1 MKNKT
6 LVAKK
11 IALVVAGLSMAA
23 PCFIAGAPAFAD
35 SYASVQRSTNVN
47 LAKLYGTTDGVGLIY
62 KNYNL
67 GENPTGEGK
76 FAFQLY
82 YDMLMASN
90 NTRMASKT
98 GKLDAASEKLLNSIK
113 EEFRRYSYRF
123 NCLAQEDGEN
133 SNLLEKHWKRIDA
146 AKSPEELKK
155 AYKDLIKDMRFS
167 IRKYSAHYGLNNVT
181 NGMQNPKSNSFVDPT
196 PTKSKYGN
204 YDLSSLGN
212 FPPIVYEDNS
222 YPHAPAPASLSD
234 VDPNL
239 KGNLVLDKSI
249 GAEAGMPSY
258 VRIKT
263 RRIYPNA
270 DMNKLI
276 SDPVLV
282 LSRAYLYKGSVDD
295 FGDAYGEKP
304 VLLTSASYKDG
315 DIIIAKDY
323 SGDPNNDNLAFDV
336 SIPEGCHGLY
346 TILLVG
352 EDGRQLGWTTIN
364 VDKEGESVG
373 DISRGAAIAA
383 SDDESTPSDVTPSD
397 VTPDVTPSEDTPSD
411 FDFSPSFDV
420 TPSEDTPSD
429 FDFTPSF
436 DVTPSE
442 DTPSDFDFTPNFDV
456 TPSEDTY
463 TPSDFDFSP
472 SFDVTPSEDTP
483 SDFDF
488 TPSFDVTP
496 SEDTPSD
503 FDFTPSFDVTPS
515 EDTPSDFD
523 FSPSFDVTPS
533 EDTYT
538 PSDFDFTP
546 NFDVTPSEDTPSDF
560 DFSPNFDVTP
570 SEDTPSDFDFTPN
583 FDVTPS
589 EDTDSTSDFDFSPSF
604 DEAPAS
610 DSDSN
615 ADSNVTPSDFTFDY
629 NFDL

>member
-11 IALVVAGLSMAA
+11 LALVVAGLSMAA

-62 KNYNL
+62 KHGNVDK
-67 GENPTGEGK
+67 NPLGEGK

-113 EEFRRYSYRF
+113 EEIRRYEYHFHSF
-123 NCLAQEDGEN
+123 TKEDGED
-133 SNLLEKHWKRIDA
+133 SYLLEKHWKRIDA
-146 AKSPEELKK
+146 AKSQEELKK
-155 AYKDLIKDMRFS
+155 AYKDLAEAMRFS
-167 IRKYSAHYGLNNVT
+167 IRNYSAHYGLNNVT

-196 PTKSKYGN
+196 PTKSKFGN
-204 YDLSSLGN
+204 YDLSYLDN
-212 FPPIVYEDNS
+212 FSPVVSRDDS

-270 DMNKLI
+270 DMNKII
-276 SDPVLV
+276 SDPLLV

-304 VLLTSASYKDG
+304 VLLTSSSYKDD
-315 DIIIAKDY
+315 DILIAKDY
-323 SGDPNNDNLAFDV
+323 SGDPNNDDLAFDV

-346 TILLVG
+346 TLLLVG
-352 EDGRQLGWTTIN
+352 ENGRQLGWTTIN

-383 SDDESTPSDVTPSD
+383 SDDESTPSEDTPEPELVPS
-397 VTPDVTPSEDTPSD
+397 DVTPSEDTPSD
-411 FDFSPSFDV
+411 FDFSPNFDFA
-420 TPSEDTPSD
+420 PSEDVIPSD

-442 DTPSDFDFTPNFDV
+442 DVTPSDFDFTPNFDV

-463 TPSDFDFSP
+463 TPSDFDF
-472 SFDVTPSEDTP
+472 TPN
-483 SDFDF
+483 
-488 TPSFDVTP
+488 
-496 SEDTPSD
+496 
-503 FDFTPSFDVTPS
+503 FDVTPS

-546 NFDVTPSEDTPSDF
+546 SFDVTPSEDTY
-560 DFSPNFDVTP
+560 TP
-570 SEDTPSDFDFTPN
+570 
-583 FDVTPS
+583 
-589 EDTDSTSDFDFSPSF
+589 SDFDFSPSF
-604 DEAPAS
+604 DEAPSS

-615 ADSNVTPSDFTFDY
+615 VMPSDFTFDY
-629 NFDL
+629 NFDAVDAR

>member
-62 KNYNL
+62 KHIDKNESAM
-67 GENPTGEGK
+67 GEEG

-113 EEFRRYSYRF
+113 EEIRKCDYRYRLIGNF
-123 NCLAQEDGEN
+123 
-133 SNLLEKHWKRIDA
+133 SNYDWYLLEKNWKHIDA

-155 AYKDLIKDMRFS
+155 AYKNLTKDMRSF
-167 IRKYSAHYGLNNVT
+167 IRTTMQTYIGIAYSNRVLT
-181 NGMQNPKSNSFVDPT
+181 DGMQNPKSNSFVDPT
-196 PTKSKYGN
+196 PTKSKFGN
-204 YDLSSLGN
+204 YDLSYLNGFESRFDN
-212 FPPIVYEDNS
+212 VDDFIV
-222 YPHAPAPASLSD
+222 PAPASLSD
-234 VDPNL
+234 VNPDL
-239 KGNLVLDKSI
+239 KGNLVLDKI
-249 GAEAGMPSY
+249 VGAEAGMPSL
-258 VRIKT
+258 VTFKT
-263 RRIYPNA
+263 RRI
-270 DMNKLI
+270 
-276 SDPVLV
+276 V
-282 LSRAYLYKGSVDD
+282 LSHPILACAYLYKGSVDD
-295 FGDAYGEKP
+295 SEDAYGEKP
-304 VLLTSASYKDG
+304 VLLTDG
-315 DIIIAKDY
+315 DFSNSRNMLIGNNPSY
-323 SGDPNNDNLAFDV
+323 SDDSIVSV

-346 TILLVG
+346 TLLLVG
-352 EDGRQLGWTTIN
+352 DDGRQLGWTTIN

-373 DISRGAAIAA
+373 DISRGAALAA
-383 SDDESTPSDVTPSD
+383 PDDESTPSDVTPSD
-397 VTPDVTPSEDTPSD
+397 EPGVEHDVAPSEDVTPSD
-411 FDFSPSFDV
+411 FDFTPSFDV
-420 TPSEDTPSD
+420 TPSEETPSDFDFTPSFDVTPSEETPSD

-442 DTPSDFDFTPNFDV
+442 DVTPSDFDFTPSFDVTPSEETPSDFDFTPSFDV

-472 SFDVTPSEDTP
+472 SFDVTPSEDTETSSDFDFTPSFDVTPSEDAP

-503 FDFTPSFDVTPS
+503 FDFSPSFDVTPS

-546 NFDVTPSEDTPSDF
+546 
-560 DFSPNFDVTP
+560 
-570 SEDTPSDFDFTPN
+570 
-583 FDVTPS
+583 
-589 EDTDSTSDFDFSPSF
+589 SF
-604 DEAPAS
+604 DEAPSS

-615 ADSNVTPSDFTFDY
+615 VMPSDFTFDY
-629 NFDL
+629 NFDAVDGQ

>member
-35 SYASVQRSTNVN
+35 SYASVQRSTSVN

-62 KNYNL
+62 KNGNVDMNPL
-67 GENPTGEGK
+67 GEGD

-113 EEFRRYSYRF
+113 EEIRKYEYNHRLLRWDLEDNDDSY
-123 NCLAQEDGEN
+123 
-133 SNLLEKHWKRIDA
+133 LLEKHWKRIDA

-155 AYKDLIKDMRFS
+155 AYKDLTKDMRS
-167 IRKYSAHYGLNNVT
+167 AIRANSFHYLRRGLT
-181 NGMQNPKSNSFVDPT
+181 DGMQNPKSNSFVDPT
-196 PTKSKYGN
+196 PTKSKFGN
-204 YDLSSLGN
+204 YDLSYLNDFVPRESREN
-212 FPPIVYEDNS
+212 NSIIV
-222 YPHAPAPASLSD
+222 PAPASLSD

-239 KGNLVLDKSI
+239 KGNLVLDKII
-249 GAEAGMPSY
+249 GAEAGMPS
-258 VRIKT
+258 VVSFKVGRID
-263 RRIYPNA
+263 PNIINI
-270 DMNKLI
+270 NKFI
-276 SDPVLV
+276 NDYTVPSC
-282 LSRAYLYKGSVDD
+282 AYLYKGSVDD

-304 VLLTSASYKDG
+304 VLLNAGYFSNSKNMLVVSHSPEPNDDNPVF
-315 DIIIAKDY
+315 DI
-323 SGDPNNDNLAFDV
+323 
-336 SIPEGCHGLY
+336 SIPEGFHGLY
-346 TILLVG
+346 TLLLVG
-352 EDGRQLGWTTIN
+352 RDGRQLGWTTIN

-383 SDDESTPSDVTPSD
+383 SDDESTPS
-397 VTPDVTPSEDTPSD
+397 
-411 FDFSPSFDV
+411 
-420 TPSEDTPSD
+420 EDTPSD

-442 DTPSDFDFTPNFDV
+442 DTPSDFDFTPSFDV
-456 TPSEDTY
+456 TPSEE
-463 TPSDFDFSP
+463 TPSDFDFTPSFDVTPSEETPSDFDFTP

-515 EDTPSDFD
+515 EDVTPSDFD
-523 FSPSFDVTPS
+523 FTPSFDVTPS

-546 NFDVTPSEDTPSDF
+546 SFDVTPSEDTYTPSDFDFNPSFDVTPSEDTPSDF
-560 DFSPNFDVTP
+560 DFSPSFDVTP
-570 SEDTPSDFDFTPN
+570 SADA
-583 FDVTPS
+583 
-589 EDTDSTSDFDFSPSF
+589 DSTSDFDFSPNF
-604 DEAPAS
+604 DEAPSS

-615 ADSNVTPSDFTFDY
+615 VMPSDFTFDY
-629 NFDL
+629 NFDAVDGRRFD

>member
-67 GENPTGEGK
+67 GENLTGEGK

-346 TILLVG
+346 TLLLVG

-373 DISRGAAIAA
+373 DISRGAALAA
-383 SDDESTPSDVTPSD
+383 PDDESTPSDVTPEPEPVPSD
-397 VTPDVTPSEDTPSD
+397 VTPDVTPS
-411 FDFSPSFDV
+411 
-420 TPSEDTPSD
+420 D
-429 FDFTPSF
+429 FDFT
-436 DVTPSE
+436 
-442 DTPSDFDFTPNFDV
+442 
-456 TPSEDTY
+456 
-463 TPSDFDFSP
+463 P

-515 EDTPSDFD
+515 EETPSDFD
-523 FSPSFDVTPS
+523 FTPSFDVTPS
-533 EDTYT
+533 EDT

-546 NFDVTPSEDTPSDF
+546 SFDVTPSEDTPSDF
-560 DFSPNFDVTP
+560 DFSPNFDVAP
-570 SEDTPSDFDFTPN
+570 SEDADSTSDFDFTPS

-589 EDTDSTSDFDFSPSF
+589 DETGTSSDFDFSPSF
-604 DEAPAS
+604 DEAPAN

-615 ADSNVTPSDFTFDY
+615 ATPSDFTFDY
-629 NFDL
+629 NFDAVDARRFD

>member
-62 KNYNL
+62 SHYDL
-67 GENPTGEGK
+67 GKNPTGEGK

-113 EEFRRYSYRF
+113 EEIRRYEYHFHSF
-123 NCLAQEDGEN
+123 TKEDGED
-133 SNLLEKHWKRIDA
+133 SYLLEKHWKRIDA
-146 AKSPEELKK
+146 AKSQEELKK
-155 AYKDLIKDMRFS
+155 AYKDLAEAMRFS
-167 IRKYSAHYGLNNVT
+167 IRNYSAHYGLNNVT

-196 PTKSKYGN
+196 PTKSKFGN
-204 YDLSSLGN
+204 YDLSYLDN
-212 FPPIVYEDNS
+212 FSPVVSRDDS

-263 RRIYPNA
+263 RKIYPNA
-270 DMNKLI
+270 DMNKII
-276 SDPVLV
+276 SDPLLV

-304 VLLTSASYKDG
+304 VLLTSSSYKDD
-315 DIIIAKDY
+315 DILIAKDY
-323 SGDPNNDNLAFDV
+323 SGDPNNDDLAFDV

-346 TILLVG
+346 TLLLVG

-373 DISRGAAIAA
+373 DISRDACACACA
-383 SDDESTPSDVTPSD
+383 V
-397 VTPDVTPSEDTPSD
+397 
-411 FDFSPSFDV
+411 
-420 TPSEDTPSD
+420 
-429 FDFTPSF
+429 
-436 DVTPSE
+436 
-442 DTPSDFDFTPNFDV
+442 
-456 TPSEDTY
+456 
-463 TPSDFDFSP
+463 
-472 SFDVTPSEDTP
+472 
-483 SDFDF
+483 
-488 TPSFDVTP
+488 
-496 SEDTPSD
+496 
-503 FDFTPSFDVTPS
+503 
-515 EDTPSDFD
+515 
-523 FSPSFDVTPS
+523 
-533 EDTYT
+533 
-538 PSDFDFTP
+538 
-546 NFDVTPSEDTPSDF
+546 
-560 DFSPNFDVTP
+560 
-570 SEDTPSDFDFTPN
+570 
-583 FDVTPS
+583 
-589 EDTDSTSDFDFSPSF
+589 
-604 DEAPAS
+604 
-610 DSDSN
+610 
-615 ADSNVTPSDFTFDY
+615 
-629 NFDL
+629 

>member
-35 SYASVQRSTNVN
+35 SYASVQRSTSVN

-62 KNYNL
+62 KNGNVDMNPL
-67 GENPTGEGK
+67 GEGN

-113 EEFRRYSYRF
+113 EEIRKYEYNHRLLRWDLEDNDDSY
-123 NCLAQEDGEN
+123 
-133 SNLLEKHWKRIDA
+133 LLEKYWKRIDA

-155 AYKDLIKDMRFS
+155 AYKDLTKDMRS
-167 IRKYSAHYGLNNVT
+167 AIRTNSFHYLCRGLT
-181 NGMQNPKSNSFVDPT
+181 DGMQNPKSNSFVDPT
-196 PTKSKYGN
+196 PTKSKFGN
-204 YDLSSLGN
+204 YDLSYLNDFVPRESREN
-212 FPPIVYEDNS
+212 NSIIV
-222 YPHAPAPASLSD
+222 PAPASLSD

-239 KGNLVLDKSI
+239 KGNLVLDKII
-249 GAEAGMPSY
+249 GAEAGMPS
-258 VRIKT
+258 VVSFKVGRIDSN
-263 RRIYPNA
+263 IINI
-270 DMNKLI
+270 NKFI
-276 SDPVLV
+276 NDYTVPSC
-282 LSRAYLYKGSVDD
+282 AYLYKGSVDD

-304 VLLTSASYKDG
+304 VLLNAGYFSNSKNMLVV
-315 DIIIAKDY
+315 
-323 SGDPNNDNLAFDV
+323 SQSPEPNDDNPVFDV
-336 SIPEGCHGLY
+336 SIPEGFHGLY
-346 TILLVG
+346 TLLLVG
-352 EDGRQLGWTTIN
+352 ENGRQLGWTTIN

-383 SDDESTPSDVTPSD
+383 SDDESTPSDVTPD
-397 VTPDVTPSEDTPSD
+397 VTPDVI
-411 FDFSPSFDV
+411 
-420 TPSEDTPSD
+420 PSD

-442 DTPSDFDFTPNFDV
+442 DTYTPSDFDFTPSFDVTPSEETPSDFDFTPSFDVTPSEETPSDFDFSPSFDV

-496 SEDTPSD
+496 SEETPSD

-515 EDTPSDFD
+515 EDTYTPSDFD

-533 EDTYT
+533 EDADST
-538 PSDFDFTP
+538 
-546 NFDVTPSEDTPSDF
+546 SDF
-560 DFSPNFDVTP
+560 DFSPNFD
-570 SEDTPSDFDFTPN
+570 
-583 FDVTPS
+583 
-589 EDTDSTSDFDFSPSF
+589 
-604 DEAPAS
+604 EAPAS
-610 DSDSN
+610 DS
-615 ADSNVTPSDFTFDY
+615 DSNVTPSDFTFDY
-629 NFDL
+629 NFDAVDGQ

>member
-62 KNYNL
+62 KNGNVDK
-67 GENPTGEGK
+67 NPLGEGK

-113 EEFRRYSYRF
+113 EEIRRYEYHFHSF
-123 NCLAQEDGEN
+123 TKEDGED
-133 SNLLEKHWKRIDA
+133 SYLLEKHWKRIDA
-146 AKSPEELKK
+146 AKSQEELKK
-155 AYKDLIKDMRFS
+155 AYKDLAEAMRFS
-167 IRKYSAHYGLNNVT
+167 IRNYSAHYGLNNVT

-196 PTKSKYGN
+196 PTKSKFGN
-204 YDLSSLGN
+204 YDLSYLDN
-212 FPPIVYEDNS
+212 FSPVVSRDDS

-270 DMNKLI
+270 DMNKII
-276 SDPVLV
+276 SDPLLV

-304 VLLTSASYKDG
+304 MLLTSSSYKDD
-315 DIIIAKDY
+315 DILIAKDY
-323 SGDPNNDNLAFDV
+323 SGDPNNDDLAFDV

-346 TILLVG
+346 TLLLVG
-352 EDGRQLGWTTIN
+352 ENGRQLGWTTIN

-397 VTPDVTPSEDTPSD
+397 VTPSDVTP
-411 FDFSPSFDV
+411 DV
-420 TPSEDTPSD
+420 TPSD

-442 DTPSDFDFTPNFDV
+442 DT
-456 TPSEDTY
+456 Y
-463 TPSDFDFSP
+463 
-472 SFDVTPSEDTP
+472 TP

-496 SEDTPSD
+496 S
-503 FDFTPSFDVTPS
+503 DV
-515 EDTPSDFD
+515 TPSDFD

-546 NFDVTPSEDTPSDF
+546 SFDVTPSEDTYTPSDF
-560 DFSPNFDVTP
+560 DFTPSFDVTPSEETYTPSDFDFTPSFDVTPSVDTDSTPDFDFTPSFDVTP
-570 SEDTPSDFDFTPN
+570 SEDTETSSDFDFTPSFDVTPSEETYTPSDFDFT
-583 FDVTPS
+583 
-589 EDTDSTSDFDFSPSF
+589 PSF

-610 DSDSN
+610 DS
-615 ADSNVTPSDFTFDY
+615 DSNVTPSDFTFDY
-629 NFDL
+629 NFDAVDGQ

>member
-23 PCFIAGAPAFAD
+23 PCFIVGAPAFAD
-35 SYASVQRSTNVN
+35 SYASVQRSTSVN

-62 KNYNL
+62 KNGNVDKNPM
-67 GENPTGEGK
+67 GEEE

-113 EEFRRYSYRF
+113 EEIRKCDYRYRLIGTF
-123 NCLAQEDGEN
+123 
-133 SNLLEKHWKRIDA
+133 SNDDWYLLEKNWKHIDA

-155 AYKDLIKDMRFS
+155 AYKNLTKDMRSF
-167 IRKYSAHYGLNNVT
+167 IRATMQAYIGIAYSNRVLT
-181 NGMQNPKSNSFVDPT
+181 DGMQNPKSNSFVDPT
-196 PTKSKYGN
+196 PTKSKFGN
-204 YDLSSLGN
+204 YDLSYLNDFMPNRYADS
-212 FPPIVYEDNS
+212 FIVS
-222 YPHAPAPASLSD
+222 APASLSD

-239 KGNLVLDKSI
+239 KGNLVLDKI
-249 GAEAGMPSY
+249 VGAEAGMPS
-258 VRIKT
+258 
-263 RRIYPNA
+263 
-270 DMNKLI
+270 
-276 SDPVLV
+276 LV
-282 LSRAYLYKGSVDD
+282 NYSRGIVSKPTLACAYLYKGSVDD
-295 FGDAYGEKP
+295 SEDAYGEKP
-304 VLLTSASYKDG
+304 VLLTNG
-315 DIIIAKDY
+315 DFSNSKNVLIGNY
-323 SGDPNNDNLAFDV
+323 SGGPNGDDPSFAV

-346 TILLVG
+346 TLLLVG
-352 EDGRQLGWTTIN
+352 DDGKQIGWTTIN

-373 DISRGAAIAA
+373 DISRGAALAA
-383 SDDESTPSDVTPSD
+383 SDDESTHSEDTPDMTPDVTPSD
-397 VTPDVTPSEDTPSD
+397 VTPDV
-411 FDFSPSFDV
+411 
-420 TPSEDTPSD
+420 TPSD

-442 DTPSDFDFTPNFDV
+442 DTPSDFDFTP
-456 TPSEDTY
+456 
-463 TPSDFDFSP
+463 
-472 SFDVTPSEDTP
+472 SFDVTPSDVTP

-496 SEDTPSD
+496 SEETPSD
-503 FDFTPSFDVTPS
+503 FDFSPSFDVTPS

-546 NFDVTPSEDTPSDF
+546 SFDVTPSEDTPSDF
-560 DFSPNFDVTP
+560 DFSPSFDVTP
-570 SEDTPSDFDFTPN
+570 SEDTPSDFDFSPS

-589 EDTDSTSDFDFSPSF
+589 EDTPSDFDFSPSF
-604 DEAPAS
+604 DVTPSEDTYTPSDFDFTPSFDEAPSS
-610 DSDSN
+610 DS
-615 ADSNVTPSDFTFDY
+615 DSNVTPSDFTFDY
-629 NFDL
+629 NFDAVDGQ

>member
-67 GENPTGEGK
+67 GENLTGEGK

-346 TILLVG
+346 TLLLVG

-373 DISRGAAIAA
+373 DISRGAALAA
-383 SDDESTPSDVTPSD
+383 PDDESTPSDVTPEPEPVPSD
-397 VTPDVTPSEDTPSD
+397 VTPDVTPSD
-411 FDFSPSFDV
+411 FDFTPSFDV

-442 DTPSDFDFTPNFDV
+442 DTPSDFDFTPSFDV
-456 TPSEDTY
+456 TPSEDTPSDFDFTPSFDVTPSED
-463 TPSDFDFSP
+463 TPSDFDFTP

-523 FSPSFDVTPS
+523 FSPNFDVTPSEDADSTSDFDFTPSFDVTPS
-533 EDTYT
+533 EDA
-538 PSDFDFTP
+538 
-546 NFDVTPSEDTPSDF
+546 
-560 DFSPNFDVTP
+560 
-570 SEDTPSDFDFTPN
+570 
-583 FDVTPS
+583 
-589 EDTDSTSDFDFSPSF
+589 DSTSDFDFSVPSF
-604 DEAPAS
+604 DEAPSS
-610 DSDSN
+610 DS
-615 ADSNVTPSDFTFDY
+615 DSNVTPSDFTFDY
-629 NFDL
+629 NFDAVDGQ

>member
-35 SYASVQRSTNVN
+35 SYASVQRSTSVN

-62 KNYNL
+62 KHGNVDKNPM
-67 GENPTGEGK
+67 GEEE

-113 EEFRRYSYRF
+113 EEIRKCDYRYRLIGNF
-123 NCLAQEDGEN
+123 
-133 SNLLEKHWKRIDA
+133 SNYDWYLLEKNWKHIDA

-155 AYKDLIKDMRFS
+155 AYKNLTKDMRSF
-167 IRKYSAHYGLNNVT
+167 IRTTMQPYIGIAYSNRVLT
-181 NGMQNPKSNSFVDPT
+181 DGMQNPKSNSFVDPT
-196 PTKSKYGN
+196 PTKSKFGN
-204 YDLSSLGN
+204 YDLSYLNGFESRFDN
-212 FPPIVYEDNS
+212 VDDFIV
-222 YPHAPAPASLSD
+222 PAPASLSD
-234 VDPNL
+234 VNPDL
-239 KGNLVLDKSI
+239 KGNLVLDKI
-249 GAEAGMPSY
+249 VGAEAGMPSL
-258 VRIKT
+258 VTFKT
-263 RRIYPNA
+263 RRI
-270 DMNKLI
+270 
-276 SDPVLV
+276 V
-282 LSRAYLYKGSVDD
+282 LSHPILACAYLYKGSVDD
-295 FGDAYGEKP
+295 SEDAYGEKP
-304 VLLTSASYKDG
+304 VLLTDG
-315 DIIIAKDY
+315 DFSNSRNMLIGNNPSY
-323 SGDPNNDNLAFDV
+323 SDDSTVSV

-346 TILLVG
+346 TLLLVG
-352 EDGRQLGWTTIN
+352 DDGRQLGWTTIN

-383 SDDESTPSDVTPSD
+383 PDDESTPSDVTPSD
-397 VTPDVTPSEDTPSD
+397 EPGVEHDVTPSFDVTPSVETPSDVTPDFDFTPSFDVTPSEDAYTSSD

-420 TPSEDTPSD
+420 TPSE
-429 FDFTPSF
+429 
-436 DVTPSE
+436 E
-442 DTPSDFDFTPNFDV
+442 
-456 TPSEDTY
+456 
-463 TPSDFDFSP
+463 
-472 SFDVTPSEDTP
+472 TP

-503 FDFTPSFDVTPS
+503 FDFTPSFDVMPSEDTYTPSDFDFTPSFDVTPSDETPSDFDFTPSFDVTPS
-515 EDTPSDFD
+515 EDTTSDFD

-546 NFDVTPSEDTPSDF
+546 SFDVTPSKDVTPGFDFTPS
-560 DFSPNFDVTP
+560 FDVTP
-570 SEDTPSDFDFTPN
+570 SDETP
-583 FDVTPS
+583 
-589 EDTDSTSDFDFSPSF
+589 SDFDFSPSF

-615 ADSNVTPSDFTFDY
+615 VTPSDFTFDY
-629 NFDL
+629 NFDAVDAQ

>member
-258 VRIKT
+258 VRIET

-323 SGDPNNDNLAFDV
+323 SGDPNNDDLAFDV

-373 DISRGAAIAA
+373 DISRGAALAA
-383 SDDESTPSDVTPSD
+383 SDDESTPSDVTPEP
-397 VTPDVTPSEDTPSD
+397 VPS
-411 FDFSPSFDV
+411 DV

-442 DTPSDFDFTPNFDV
+442 ETPSDFDFTPNFDV
-456 TPSEDTY
+456 TPSED
-463 TPSDFDFSP
+463 
-472 SFDVTPSEDTP
+472 VTP

-496 SEDTPSD
+496 SEDTP
-503 FDFTPSFDVTPS
+503 
-515 EDTPSDFD
+515 DFD

-546 NFDVTPSEDTPSDF
+546 SFDVTPSDVTPSDFDFTPSFDVTPSEDVTPDFDFTPSFDVTPSEDTYTPSDFDFTPSFDVTPSEDTYTPSDF

-570 SEDTPSDFDFTPN
+570 SEDTETS
-583 FDVTPS
+583 
-589 EDTDSTSDFDFSPSF
+589 SDFDFSPSF

-615 ADSNVTPSDFTFDY
+615 VTPSDFTFDY
-629 NFDL
+629 NFDAVDARRFD

>member
-35 SYASVQRSTNVN
+35 SYASVQRSTSVN

-62 KNYNL
+62 KHGNVDKNPM
-67 GENPTGEGK
+67 GEEE

-113 EEFRRYSYRF
+113 EEIRKCDYRYRLIGNF
-123 NCLAQEDGEN
+123 
-133 SNLLEKHWKRIDA
+133 SNYDWYLLEKNWKHIDA

-155 AYKDLIKDMRFS
+155 AYKNLTKDMRSF
-167 IRKYSAHYGLNNVT
+167 IRTTMQPYIGIAYSNRVLT
-181 NGMQNPKSNSFVDPT
+181 DGMQNPKSNSFVDPT
-196 PTKSKYGN
+196 PTKSKFGN
-204 YDLSSLGN
+204 YDLSYLNGFESRFDN
-212 FPPIVYEDNS
+212 VDDFIV
-222 YPHAPAPASLSD
+222 PAPASLSD
-234 VDPNL
+234 VNPDL
-239 KGNLVLDKSI
+239 KGNLVLDKI
-249 GAEAGMPSY
+249 VGAEAGMPSL
-258 VRIKT
+258 VTFKT
-263 RRIYPNA
+263 RRI
-270 DMNKLI
+270 
-276 SDPVLV
+276 V
-282 LSRAYLYKGSVDD
+282 LSHPILACAYLYKGSVDD
-295 FGDAYGEKP
+295 SEDAYGEKP
-304 VLLTSASYKDG
+304 VLLTDG
-315 DIIIAKDY
+315 DFSNSRNMLIGNNPSY
-323 SGDPNNDNLAFDV
+323 SDDSTVSV

-346 TILLVG
+346 TLLLVG
-352 EDGRQLGWTTIN
+352 DDGRQLGWTTIN

-383 SDDESTPSDVTPSD
+383 PDASDVTPSEEPG
-397 VTPDVTPSEDTPSD
+397 VEHDVTPS
-411 FDFSPSFDV
+411 
-420 TPSEDTPSD
+420 
-429 FDFTPSF
+429 
-436 DVTPSE
+436 
-442 DTPSDFDFTPNFDV
+442 FDV

-472 SFDVTPSEDTP
+472 SFDVTPSEDTYTP

-488 TPSFDVTP
+488 SPSFDVTP

-546 NFDVTPSEDTPSDF
+546 SFDVTPSEDTY
-560 DFSPNFDVTP
+560 
-570 SEDTPSDFDFTPN
+570 TPSDFDFTP
-583 FDVTPS
+583 
-589 EDTDSTSDFDFSPSF
+589 SF
-604 DEAPAS
+604 DEAPAN

-615 ADSNVTPSDFTFDY
+615 ATPSDFTFDY
-629 NFDL
+629 NFDAVDGQ

>member
-35 SYASVQRSTNVN
+35 SYASVQRSTSVN

-62 KNYNL
+62 KHGNVDKNPM
-67 GENPTGEGK
+67 GEEE

-113 EEFRRYSYRF
+113 EEIRKCDYRYRLIGNF
-123 NCLAQEDGEN
+123 
-133 SNLLEKHWKRIDA
+133 SNYDWYLLEKNWKHIDA

-155 AYKDLIKDMRFS
+155 AYKNLTKDMRSF
-167 IRKYSAHYGLNNVT
+167 IRTTMQPYIGIAYSNRVLT
-181 NGMQNPKSNSFVDPT
+181 DGMQNPKSNSFVDPT
-196 PTKSKYGN
+196 PTKSKFGN
-204 YDLSSLGN
+204 YDLSYLNGFESRFDN
-212 FPPIVYEDNS
+212 VDDFIV
-222 YPHAPAPASLSD
+222 PAPASLSD
-234 VDPNL
+234 VNPDL
-239 KGNLVLDKSI
+239 KGNLVLDKI
-249 GAEAGMPSY
+249 VGAEAGMPSL
-258 VRIKT
+258 VTFKT
-263 RRIYPNA
+263 RRI
-270 DMNKLI
+270 
-276 SDPVLV
+276 V
-282 LSRAYLYKGSVDD
+282 LSHPILACAYLYKGSVDD
-295 FGDAYGEKP
+295 SEDAYGEKP
-304 VLLTSASYKDG
+304 VLLTDG
-315 DIIIAKDY
+315 DFSNSRNMLIGNNPSY
-323 SGDPNNDNLAFDV
+323 SDDSTVSV

-346 TILLVG
+346 TLLLVG
-352 EDGRQLGWTTIN
+352 DDGRQLGWTTIN

-383 SDDESTPSDVTPSD
+383 PDASDVTPSEEPG
-397 VTPDVTPSEDTPSD
+397 VEHDVTPS
-411 FDFSPSFDV
+411 
-420 TPSEDTPSD
+420 
-429 FDFTPSF
+429 
-436 DVTPSE
+436 
-442 DTPSDFDFTPNFDV
+442 FDV

-533 EDTYT
+533 EDTPSDFDFSPSFDVTPSEDTYT

-546 NFDVTPSEDTPSDF
+546 SFDVTPSEDTY
-560 DFSPNFDVTP
+560 
-570 SEDTPSDFDFTPN
+570 TPSDFDFTP
-583 FDVTPS
+583 
-589 EDTDSTSDFDFSPSF
+589 SF
-604 DEAPAS
+604 DEAPAN

-615 ADSNVTPSDFTFDY
+615 ATPSDFTFDY
-629 NFDL
+629 NFDAVDGQ

>member
-411 FDFSPSFDV
+411 FDF
-420 TPSEDTPSD
+420 T
-429 FDFTPSF
+429 
-436 DVTPSE
+436 
-442 DTPSDFDFTPNFDV
+442 
-456 TPSEDTY
+456 
-463 TPSDFDFSP
+463 P

-515 EDTPSDFD
+515 EETPSDFD
-523 FSPSFDVTPS
+523 FSPS
-533 EDTYT
+533 
-538 PSDFDFTP
+538 
-546 NFDVTPSEDTPSDF
+546 
-560 DFSPNFDVTP
+560 FDVTP

-589 EDTDSTSDFDFSPSF
+589 DETYTPSDFDFTPSFDVTPSEDTYTPSDFDFSPNFDVTPSEDVTPSDFDFTPNFDVTPSADADSTSDFDFTPSF
-604 DEAPAS
+604 DEAPSS
-610 DSDSN
+610 DS
-615 ADSNVTPSDFTFDY
+615 DSNVTPSDFTFDY
-629 NFDL
+629 NFDAVDARRFD

>member
-67 GENPTGEGK
+67 GENLTGEGK

-234 VDPNL
+234 VDPSL

-346 TILLVG
+346 TLLLVG

-373 DISRGAAIAA
+373 DISRGAALAA
-383 SDDESTPSDVTPSD
+383 PDDESTPSDVTPEPEPVPSD
-397 VTPDVTPSEDTPSD
+397 VTPDV
-411 FDFSPSFDV
+411 
-420 TPSEDTPSD
+420 
-429 FDFTPSF
+429 
-436 DVTPSE
+436 
-442 DTPSDFDFTPNFDV
+442 
-456 TPSEDTY
+456 
-463 TPSDFDFSP
+463 
-472 SFDVTPSEDTP
+472 TP

-515 EDTPSDFD
+515 EETPSDFD
-523 FSPSFDVTPS
+523 FTPSFDVTPS

-546 NFDVTPSEDTPSDF
+546 SFDVTPSEDTETS
-560 DFSPNFDVTP
+560 
-570 SEDTPSDFDFTPN
+570 
-583 FDVTPS
+583 
-589 EDTDSTSDFDFSPSF
+589 SDFDFSPSF
-604 DEAPAS
+604 DEAPAN

-615 ADSNVTPSDFTFDY
+615 ATPSDFTFDY
-629 NFDL
+629 NFDAVDARRFD

>member
-472 SFDVTPSEDTP
+472 SFDVTPSEDT
-483 SDFDF
+483 
-488 TPSFDVTP
+488 
-496 SEDTPSD
+496 
-503 FDFTPSFDVTPS
+503 
-515 EDTPSDFD
+515 
-523 FSPSFDVTPS
+523 
-533 EDTYT
+533 YT

>member
-258 VRIKT
+258 VRIET
-263 RRIYPNA
+263 RKIYPNA
-270 DMNKLI
+270 DVNKLMSNPHFI
-276 SDPVLV
+276 
-282 LSRAYLYKGSVDD
+282 LSSAYLYKGSVDD

-304 VLLTSASYKDG
+304 VLLTSASYKDN
-315 DIIIAKDY
+315 DIIIGEDY
-323 SGDPNNDNLAFDV
+323 QGDSNNGEMGFDV

-346 TILLVG
+346 TILLVDD
-352 EDGRQLGWTTIN
+352 DGRQLGWTTIN

-397 VTPDVTPSEDTPSD
+397 
-411 FDFSPSFDV
+411 FDFTPSFDV
-420 TPSEDTPSD
+420 TPDVTPSD

-442 DTPSDFDFTPNFDV
+442 DTYTPSDFDFTPSFDVTPSEDVTPSDFDFTPSFDV

-463 TPSDFDFSP
+463 
-472 SFDVTPSEDTP
+472 TP

-515 EDTPSDFD
+515 EDVTPSDFD
-523 FSPSFDVTPS
+523 FSPNFDVTPSEDAYTPSDFDFTPSFDVTPSEETPSDFDFTPSFDVTPS

-546 NFDVTPSEDTPSDF
+546 NFD
-560 DFSPNFDVTP
+560 
-570 SEDTPSDFDFTPN
+570 
-583 FDVTPS
+583 
-589 EDTDSTSDFDFSPSF
+589 
-604 DEAPAS
+604 EAPSS
-610 DSDSN
+610 DS
-615 ADSNVTPSDFTFDY
+615 DSNVTPSDFTFDY
-629 NFDL
+629 NFDAVDAQ

>member
-35 SYASVQRSTNVN
+35 SYASVQRSTSVN

-62 KNYNL
+62 KHGNVDKNPM
-67 GENPTGEGK
+67 GEEE

-113 EEFRRYSYRF
+113 EEIRKCDYRYRLIGNF
-123 NCLAQEDGEN
+123 
-133 SNLLEKHWKRIDA
+133 SNYDWYLLEKNWKHIDA

-155 AYKDLIKDMRFS
+155 AYKNLTKDMRSF
-167 IRKYSAHYGLNNVT
+167 IRTTMQPYIGIAYSNRVLT
-181 NGMQNPKSNSFVDPT
+181 DGMQNPKSNSFVDPT
-196 PTKSKYGN
+196 PTKSKFGN
-204 YDLSSLGN
+204 YDLSYLNGFESRFDN
-212 FPPIVYEDNS
+212 VDDFIV
-222 YPHAPAPASLSD
+222 PAPASLSD
-234 VDPNL
+234 VNPDL
-239 KGNLVLDKSI
+239 KGNLVLDKI
-249 GAEAGMPSY
+249 VGAEAGMPSL
-258 VRIKT
+258 VTFKT
-263 RRIYPNA
+263 RRI
-270 DMNKLI
+270 
-276 SDPVLV
+276 V
-282 LSRAYLYKGSVDD
+282 LSHPILACAYLYKGSVDD
-295 FGDAYGEKP
+295 SEDAYGEKP
-304 VLLTSASYKDG
+304 VLLTDG
-315 DIIIAKDY
+315 DFSNSRNMLIGNNPSY
-323 SGDPNNDNLAFDV
+323 SDDSTVSV

-346 TILLVG
+346 TLLLVG
-352 EDGRQLGWTTIN
+352 DDGRQLGWTTIN

-383 SDDESTPSDVTPSD
+383 PDASDVTPSEEPGVEHD
-397 VTPDVTPSEDTPSD
+397 VTPSFDVTPSEDTYTPSD
-411 FDFSPSFDV
+411 FDFSPSFDVTPSEDTYTPSDFDFTPSFDV

-442 DTPSDFDFTPNFDV
+442 DTPSDFDF
-456 TPSEDTY
+456 S
-463 TPSDFDFSP
+463 
-472 SFDVTPSEDTP
+472 
-483 SDFDF
+483 
-488 TPSFDVTP
+488 PSFDVTP

-546 NFDVTPSEDTPSDF
+546 SFDVTPSEDTYTPSDF
-560 DFSPNFDVTP
+560 DFTPSFDVTP
-570 SEDTPSDFDFTPN
+570 SEDTETS
-583 FDVTPS
+583 
-589 EDTDSTSDFDFSPSF
+589 SDFDFSPSF
-604 DEAPAS
+604 DEAPSS

-615 ADSNVTPSDFTFDY
+615 VMPSDFTFDY
-629 NFDL
+629 NFDAVDAQ